1 MNAAWGRRAL
11 KARHW
16 LMAQIV
22 ACVLAVMKLLP
33 PLTATRAIAR
43 LATWIGPLTPRHRLA
58 LDNLAHAFPEKSD
71 AERKSIA
78 REMWHNMGLLAAE
91 YVYLDQLFDYD
102 PESNKDG
109 RIEVSDEAREIFTQL
124 RGENERCIFFTGHT
138 GNFELLPIC
147 AATFGMEVTAL
158 FRPPNNPYIA
168 KKVLAQR
175 TTTMGGLVPSKAGAA
190 WALSR
195 ALDNGKSVGVLVDQ
209 KFQRGRLGTFFGQP
223 VRTNPLLPK
232 LLRQHECP
240 VHPARCVRLPGNRF
254 RLELEPALEIPREA
268 NGKIDID
275 ATCQQLNDTVER
287 WVREYPGQWM
297 WFHRRWKL

>member
-1 MNAAWGRRAL
+1 LYRKWSKKAL

-16 LMAQIV
+16 FMAQIV
-22 ACVLAVMKLLP
+22 AIMLAAMKLLP
-33 PLTATRAIAR
+33 PMTATNAIAR
-43 LATWIGPLTPRHRLA
+43 LATWVGPLTPRHKLA
-58 LDNLAHAFPEKSD
+58 LDNLALAFPEKTTD
-71 AERKSIA
+71 ERKAIV
-78 REMWHNMGLLAAE
+78 RDMWYNMGLLAAE
-91 YVYLDQLFDYD
+91 YVYLDHLFDYD
-102 PESNKDG
+102 PHSDKQG
-109 RIEVSDEAREIFTQL
+109 RVDVSPKAREIFTKL
-124 RGENERCIFFTGHT
+124 REEGGRYVFFTGHT

-158 FRPPNNPYIA
+158 FRPPNNPFIA

-209 KFQRGRLGTFFGQP
+209 KFQRGRLGTFFGRP
-223 VRTNPLLPK
+223 VKTNPLLPK

-240 VHPARCVRLPGNRF
+240 VYPARCVRLANNRF
-254 RLELEPALEIPREA
+254 RLELEPALDIPLDPDGA
-268 NGKIDID
+268 IDID
-275 ATCQQLNDTVER
+275 ATCQLLNDTVER